1 MSDHSERWVLNRLI
15 EMCRD
20 EEESLRYLADHVKDP
35 AMRTLLADLAERRAR
50 FATDLV
56 PHAHRLG
63 GFEPHDGTTRG
74 AWHRRWR
81 SIRES
86 WSRQDDKS
94 LIAEAEQ
101 EEQRVLAMY
110 GGALDQILPPG
121 TRDLV
126 EHQANEIKRDHGQVQ
141 AFLTH

>member
-20 EEESLRYLADHVKDP
+20 EEESLRYIADHVKDP
-35 AMRTLLADLAERRAR
+35 TMKALLSGLAERRAR

-56 PHAHRLG
+56 PHAQRLG
-63 GFEPHDGTTRG
+63 GFEAHDGTTRG

-81 SIRES
+81 SIRET
-86 WSRQDDKS
+86 WTKPDDRS
-94 LIAEAEQ
+94 LLAEAEQ

-126 EHQANEIKRDHGQVQ
+126 ETQANEIRRDQGQVQ
-141 AFLTH
+141 ALLH

>member
-20 EEESLRYLADHVKDP
+20 EEESLRYIADHVESPSLKS
-35 AMRTLLADLAERRAR
+35 MFSELAQRRAR
-50 FATDLV
+50 FAQELV
-56 PHAHRLG
+56 PHAQRLG
-63 GFEPHDGTTRG
+63 GFEAHDGTARG

-81 SIRES
+81 TIRET

-94 LIAEAEQ
+94 LVAEAEQ
-101 EEQRVLAMY
+101 EEQRMLAMY

-126 EHQANEIKRDHGQVQ
+126 QTQANQVRFDHGQVQ
-141 AFLTH
+141 ALVH

>member
-1 MSDHSERWVLNRLI
+1 MNDHSERWVLNRLI

-35 AMRTLLADLAERRAR
+35 AMKSLLSALAERRAR
-50 FATDLV
+50 FASDLV
-56 PHAHRLG
+56 PHAQRLG

-86 WSRQDDKS
+86 WTRQDDKS

-126 EHQANEIKRDHGQVQ
+126 EHQANEIKRDYGQVQ

>member
-1 MSDHSERWVLNRLI
+1 MSDHNERWVLNRLI

-35 AMRTLLADLAERRAR
+35 TLKSMLSGLAERRAR
-50 FATDLV
+50 FAADLV
-56 PHAHRLG
+56 PHAQRLG
-63 GFEPHDGTTRG
+63 GSEPHDGTARG

-81 SIRES
+81 SIRET
-86 WSRQDDKS
+86 WTRQDDRS

-126 EHQANEIKRDHGQVQ
+126 ETQANEIRRDHGQVQ